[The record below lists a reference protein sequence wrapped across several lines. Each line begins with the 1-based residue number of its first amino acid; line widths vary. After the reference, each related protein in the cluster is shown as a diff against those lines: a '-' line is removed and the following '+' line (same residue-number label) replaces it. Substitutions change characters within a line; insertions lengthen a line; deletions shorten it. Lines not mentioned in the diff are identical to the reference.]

1 MALVEKRAPTGYRIF
16 RRGPSGSAVPL
27 ARRNFVAN
35 GHRLVRSLA
44 GIFAALL
51 MMVAVRNCDAVFDT
65 VGARWR
71 KSHSRCSSR
80 AARRHRAAAPGSP
93 HPPEARRLPSPAT
106 KTRRLFED
114 LERIARIGYPL

>member
-1 MALVEKRAPTGYRIF
+1 MALVEKLAPTGYRIF

-51 MMVAVRNCDAVFDT
+51 MMVAVRNCDAVLDT
-65 VGARWR
+65 VGGKVAQ
-71 KSHSRCSSR
+71 KSFAVLKPGGPTSPRCGPR
-80 AARRHRAAAPGSP
+80 FAARAGSETAPFARDKDQAAV
-93 HPPEARRLPSPAT
+93 
-106 KTRRLFED
+106 
-114 LERIARIGYPL
+114 